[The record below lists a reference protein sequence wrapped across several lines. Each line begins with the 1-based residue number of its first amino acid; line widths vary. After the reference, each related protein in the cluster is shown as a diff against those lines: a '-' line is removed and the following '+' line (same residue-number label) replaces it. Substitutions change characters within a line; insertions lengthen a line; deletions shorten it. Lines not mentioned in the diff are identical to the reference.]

1 MTSFDEELSSNNINE
16 EIRSLFHTGMAKTK
30 EILKFLLNVK
40 PVKNYKFSDEQIYA
54 IVTSWDKEKKR

>member
-1 MTSFDEELSSNNINE
+1 
-16 EIRSLFHTGMAKTK
+16 MAKTK

-54 IVTSWDKEKKR
+54 IVTSWDQEKKR